1 MKQNLK
7 HLKDLSTLKLHL
19 NYKKSGAIE
28 LKTISETTIK
38 KIKGYSFSPRDDK
51 GQLFKALFL
60 TLGFNVENICH
71 KEFDL
76 FDYKLDEA
84 NQFLKNNN
92 INYFVNYLTEVNR
105 NISFIELIKIK

>member
-38 KIKGYSFSPRDDK
+38 KIKGYRYDK
-51 GQLFKALFL
+51 GRLFKALFL
-60 TLGFNVENICH
+60 TLGFNVENICY

-92 INYFVNYLTEVNR
+92 INYFVNYLTEVNN
-105 NISFIELIKIK
+105 NISFIELTKIK

>member
-19 NYKKSGAIE
+19 NYKKSGVIE
-28 LKTISETTIK
+28 LKTISETKIK
-38 KIKGYSFSPRDDK
+38 KIKGYRQDK

-76 FDYKLDEA
+76 FDYELDEA
-84 NQFLKNNN
+84 NHFLKANN
-92 INYFVNYLTEVNR
+92 INYFVNYLTEVNN
-105 NISFIELIKIK
+105 NISFIELTKIK